1 MNCDIISDD
10 STCLQ
15 VVTFLNFDSVLRSK
29 KTGGV
34 SGL

>member
-15 VVTFLNFDSVLRSK
+15 VIAFLNFDSVLRSK
-29 KTGGV
+29 KKGDM